1 MKVDWCGIRDEHDK
15 NEELY
20 TFDDN
25 DNFVL
30 INKEEVSWKNKKKK
44 ES

>member
-1 MKVDWCGIRDEHDK
+1 MKIDWCGIRDEHDK

-25 DNFVL
+25 DRLVL
-30 INKEEVSWKNKKKK
+30 INQEELWKKKK
-44 ES
+44 K